1 MDSLQDVLKKS
12 FFSLNVKAVSI
23 DVVLGNPFENAR
35 RIVSFVNSYDRRNEI
50 IIFQELC
57 LTGSSC
63 ASLFFDESFIE
74 TTLEALFWLVKN
86 IYSTSIVCV
95 GLPLKVESFLYNC
108 IVVIQHENIL
118 CVNVLPPN
126 EYSYKGF
133 KRYEG
138 EAESILLEDKSNT
151 YNKFIEVP
159 FGSNILLNLN
169 MTGEIE
175 WQKILKVG
183 FLTDN
188 LISEASFYDI
198 CLLFSSSPFI
208 LQNYFSQ
215 NEVCKSFSKV
225 YGNAIVFSGRSYTE
239 NDHHWIYSN
248 EVAVF
253 EDGKCISEK
262 SIVNEKNGLEY
273 AYVDV
278 SLDIE
283 HICKTRKEG
292 RKNILEITA
301 DIDSHYGY
309 DYGSVSRLP
318 FISSFENP
326 SDEKINKYIECLF
339 SIETK
344 AIRYHLKSIGIEKC
358 VLGVSGG
365 IDSTVAL
372 LFLIGCFKTEKDRKN
387 IYAFSLPCFGTTEK
401 TKQNALSLCNLLGCN
416 IEEIDIKDSVLQHFR
431 DIGQDSN
438 NYDVTFE
445 NAQARER
452 SQVLMDKANMLGAIF
467 IGSSD
472 ISEIALGFSTYAGDH
487 MSMYNILGSIPKTVL
502 RLFLEYAIKNP
513 KFFVIKKED
522 ESSFKAII
530 TSVLET
536 PISPELLPHKDGN
549 IVQKT
554 ESLLG
559 SYELHDFFIYHIFQ
573 NHYSLKKVLYLTIK
587 AFGYTYSEKVIVEQL
602 KLFYKRFFA
611 NQFKRNC
618 APECPNVTGFSFANW
633 ELPSNIPYS
642 LYLKEFKEIEKYIHT

>member
-1 MDSLQDVLKKS
+1 MVDKTYIEQVDQMYPDLKDTDIIEECAILEGRKGEQQLTICHEIDKIKLCYYSDKIRDIKENFTKVKQMFEMLSSDVEDFLDLLKSNSK
-12 FFSLNVKAVSI
+12 LNVKYESKEV
-23 DVVLGNPFENAR
+23 R
-35 RIVSFVNSYDRRNEI
+35 RSMVH
-50 IIFQELC
+50 L
-57 LTGSSC
+57 LSS
-63 ASLFFDESFIE
+63 AKLFIE
-74 TTLEALFWLVKN
+74 
-86 IYSTSIVCV
+86 YSIVQCKKYSNQDNSLEDKFKQISSKQFDDNFSHRFCLYLRNFTQHV
-95 GLPLKVESFLYNC
+95 GLPISCVKQSVVNGIEKKQYLIDIDYLLNSSFKWRKLKLE
-108 IVVIQHENIL
+108 
-118 CVNVLPPN
+118 
-126 EYSYKGF
+126 
-133 KRYEG
+133 
-138 EAESILLEDKSNT
+138 LLE
-151 YNKFIEVP
+151 
-159 FGSNILLNLN
+159 
-169 MTGEIE
+169 
-175 WQKILKVG
+175 
-183 FLTDN
+183 
-188 LISEASFYDI
+188 
-198 CLLFSSSPFI
+198 
-208 LQNYFSQ
+208 
-215 NEVCKSFSKV
+215 
-225 YGNAIVFSGRSYTE
+225 R
-239 NDHHWIYSN
+239 
-248 EVAVF
+248 
-253 EDGKCISEK
+253 
-262 SIVNEKNGLEY
+262 
-273 AYVDV
+273 
-278 SLDIE
+278 
-283 HICKTRKEG
+283 R
-292 RKNILEITA
+292 
-301 DIDSHYGY
+301 
-309 DYGSVSRLP
+309 
-318 FISSFENP
+318 
-326 SDEKINKYIECLF
+326 KINKYIECLF

-344 AIRYHLKSIGIEKC
+344 AIKYHLKSIGIEKC

-416 IEEIDIKDSVLQHFR
+416 IEEIDITNSVLQHFR

-573 NHYSLKKVLYLTIK
+573 NHYSLKKVLYLAIK

-642 LYLKEFKEIEKYIHT
+642 LYLREFKEIEKYIHT